1 MSLLQSLTVKDCGHG
16 CFVEQTNPGNRWCMA
31 GSIFRIIVTSGFGG
45 VCYRELSDNAMNT
58 PQLFKSR
65 SPSITKTGL
74 PRNMLS

>member
-16 CFVEQTNPGNRWCMA
+16 YFVEQTNSGNRWCTA
-31 GSIFRIIVTSGFGG
+31 DSIFRIIVTSGFGG

-74 PRNMLS
+74 PRNTLS